1 MFLDDEL
8 EQIYKDNSNDT
19 KLCVYLFDAMLN
31 KLPKE
36 VSYKGVDIF
45 LSSLKQIDGSW
56 KLFCKRHS
64 EFKEEAFRT
73 FVLKK
78 DVDGKFKRAL
88 NW

>member
-8 EQIYKDNSNDT
+8 EQIYKEKYDNAS
-19 KLCVYLFDAMLN
+19 LCLHLFEAMVN
-31 KLPKE
+31 RLPKD
-36 VSYKGVDIF
+36 KKVDIF

-78 DVDGKFKRAL
+78 DIDGKFKRAL